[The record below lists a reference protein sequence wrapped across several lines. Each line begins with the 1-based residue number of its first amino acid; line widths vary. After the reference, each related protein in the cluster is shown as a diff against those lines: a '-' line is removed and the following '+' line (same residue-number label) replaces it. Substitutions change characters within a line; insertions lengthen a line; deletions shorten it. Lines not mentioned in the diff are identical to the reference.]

1 MVWHRSRRAD
11 LSLRAGGLCL
21 LVISGLALR
30 RLIALHIASGGAD
43 AFAFLLA
50 LIAFLSASLG
60 SAATLLGGHLFDEVE
75 VSARWRR
82 AGRDRAL
89 QRGE

>member
-11 LSLRAGGLCL
+11 LGLRAGGLCL
-21 LVISGLALR
+21 LAIAGLALR
-30 RLIALHIASGGAD
+30 GLIALHITSGDAD

-60 SAATLLGGHLFDEVE
+60 SAATVLGGHLFEEVE

-82 AGRDRAL
+82 AGHDRTL
-89 QRGE
+89 QSGE

>member
-11 LSLRAGGLCL
+11 LGLRAGGLCL
-21 LVISGLALR
+21 LLIAGLAWR

-82 AGRDRAL
+82 AGPDRAL
-89 QRGE
+89 PNGE